1 MTPTTSP
8 QSVSTAPATS
18 TENRLPKCFISPATV
33 MHYDDGGDQRDIA
46 SAPCPPLDLRA
57 SILNLTHADV
67 LPRSALL
74 RALTDA
80 YFEHI
85 HPFYPVVDRDDV
97 VKPGSSIMLQQA
109 VCLAGS
115 LMQHDVENVQL
126 CRSQYEKVKTLIHLN
141 YEEDNVVLLKTL
153 CLLTCYSVLP
163 TDRVTVDG
171 PWHWLGMAIRLAIQ
185 LGLHKDSTYRQYP
198 DPKCLRRLFWHLV
211 NADRLA
217 TCCWGRPSALGDWD
231 VCSLTESDFTVLG
244 RTSLLFLQTLSLS
257 ETTGRIA
264 EMTLNQSRKF
274 SDLPTNLVEKLC
286 SWARDI
292 PQELKLYGPDET
304 RQPFWRPAIEL
315 HIMYFVTL
323 ILLQLLDRVEY
334 PWRIGP
340 SSLAAAS
347 CIARL
352 YEEIHYREET
362 AHLLQIHGFFCMVAA
377 VPLICYTHTSL
388 ELDAERN
395 DSIDIICR
403 VLSRMSCKYGGSEVV
418 SRKVRRLRQEMKD
431 NHHLVP
437 ADVQQS
443 HVADQPMVMASSIEV
458 RRDKLFPFPRGFCG
472 ALETLD
478 WDVPNLSYH
487 VREAGDED
495 LGSAPTPLFYDNF
508 MNLADVLSMDY
519 PMLNLENGHESLEL
533 GL

>member
-1 MTPTTSP
+1 
-8 QSVSTAPATS
+8 
-18 TENRLPKCFISPATV
+18 
-33 MHYDDGGDQRDIA
+33 MHYDDGSDQRDVG
-46 SAPCPPLDLRA
+46 SAPCPPLDLRT

-67 LPRSALL
+67 LPKPILL
-74 RALTDA
+74 QALTDA
-80 YFEHI
+80 YFNHVY
-85 HPFYPVVDRDDV
+85 PFYPVVDRDDLND
-97 VKPGSSIMLQQA
+97 PGSSIMLQQA

-115 LMQHDVENVQL
+115 LMQHDVGNLQL

-141 YEEDNVVLLKTL
+141 YEEDNVTLLKTL

-163 TDRVTVDG
+163 TDRVTFDG
-171 PWHWLGMAIRLAIQ
+171 PWHWLGMAIRLAVQ
-185 LGLHKDSTYRQYP
+185 LGLHKDSTYRQYSNP
-198 DPKCLRRLFWHLV
+198 GCLRRLFWYLV

-217 TCCWGRPSALGDWD
+217 TSCWGRPSALGDWD
-231 VCSLTESDFTVLG
+231 VSSLAESDFTVQG

-257 ETTGRIA
+257 ETTGHIA
-264 EMTLNQSRKF
+264 EMTLNQSRRS
-274 SDLPTNLVEKLC
+274 SDPPTNLVERLC
-286 SWARDI
+286 SWVRDL
-292 PQELKLYGPDET
+292 PQELKLHSPDET

-315 HIMYFVTL
+315 HILYFATL
-323 ILLQLLDRVEY
+323 ILLQLLDQVEY

-377 VPLICYTHTSL
+377 VPLICYPHTSL
-388 ELDAERN
+388 ELDTARN
-395 DSIDIICR
+395 ESIDIICR
-403 VLSRMSCKYGGSEVV
+403 VLGRINCKYGGSEVV
-418 SRKVRRLRQEMKD
+418 LRKVRRLRQEIKD
-431 NHHLVP
+431 NHHRVS

-443 HVADQPMVMASSIEV
+443 HVTDQPMVMASSIQT
-458 RRDKLFPFPRGFCG
+458 RRDELFPFPRGFCG
-472 ALETLD
+472 ALETLN
-478 WDVPNLSYH
+478 WDVADVSHH
-487 VREAGDED
+487 VREAGEED

-519 PMLNLENGHESLEL
+519 SMLGSENGYESLGL